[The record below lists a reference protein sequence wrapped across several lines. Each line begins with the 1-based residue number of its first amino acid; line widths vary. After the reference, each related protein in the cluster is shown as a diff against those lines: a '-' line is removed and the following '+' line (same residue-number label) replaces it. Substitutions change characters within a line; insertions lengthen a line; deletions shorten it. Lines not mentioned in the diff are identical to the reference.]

1 MEEAEREER
10 SVMPLYPSV
19 RQALEMNIKGDARIY
34 NVKEGKTVNVDIEM
48 YAEIYYRYV
57 VSIRDIYKGLGTI
70 F

>member
-1 MEEAEREER
+1 
-10 SVMPLYPSV
+10 
-19 RQALEMNIKGDARIY
+19 MNIKGDARIY